1 VLESE
6 RDIAKSALMT
16 KNRQFQTQEYQN
28 LELSNEI
35 SYLKGEINKEQKILG
50 KQKLMEK
57 LPLEQ
62 EVERMEQMKFKLSN
76 DIRMIDVKKRRNY
89 D

>member
-1 VLESE
+1 
-6 RDIAKSALMT
+6 
-16 KNRQFQTQEYQN
+16 
-28 LELSNEI
+28 
-35 SYLKGEINKEQKILG
+35 
-50 KQKLMEK
+50 MEK